1 MAKPTPQSS
10 NQLRPWLTWRNI
22 GLAGLTGLASTTI
35 AHQTFK
41 ATPAE
46 YLEVP
51 TKDGAIVKIEDPKK
65 INRDICKELAVPY
78 EVLESYGQNTKN
90 SADVNLKLKPT
101 DKEVHW
107 SQTHREKEVHSSQ
120 KHRERVRGTP
130 NSHQEKIENST
141 QVFFADE
148 SNPYRI
154 NIANWRQLKGKGTT
168 KLPNVIGV
176 QIGEDTETNNSSGK
190 GKELHIIKDKAGGNN
205 TATIFPFNFEDATNN
220 ENGIT
225 VESIKL
231 WPLFPQSPD
240 K

>member
-51 TKDGAIVKIEDPKK
+51 TKDGAIVRIKDPEN
-65 INRDICKELAVPY
+65 INRGICEVLALAVPC

-90 SADVNLKLKPT
+90 SAYVNLKLKPSSE
-101 DKEVHW
+101 EVHR
-107 SQTHREKEVHSSQ
+107 SQT
-120 KHRERVRGTP
+120 HRERVRGTQ

-154 NIANWRQLKGKGTT
+154 NIANWSQLKDKGTT

-176 QIGEDTETNNSSGK
+176 QIGEDTETNSSGK

-205 TATIFPFNFEDATNN
+205 TATIVPFNFTDATNN